1 MMKWTEYA
9 PCLIRLQYKH
19 KGTSY
24 KSHFVI
30 ERCYNMLHFFLTIC
44 VGDYLLFEIW
54 IGLFGSDGGQE
65 EKSIV
70 KENIKNFSII
80 RTY

>member
-1 MMKWTEYA
+1 
-9 PCLIRLQYKH
+9 
-19 KGTSY
+19 
-24 KSHFVI
+24 
-30 ERCYNMLHFFLTIC
+30 